1 MNAKLSYANV
11 MSTLAVFLALGG
23 GGFAIA
29 TAVKKNS
36 VGSKQ
41 VKNEALTNKDLKNG
55 VAVGTE
61 EVADESLGAAD
72 LGPGSVG
79 AGEIAPGAVGAGA
92 IAGGA
97 IGAGEIADG
106 AVGSAEVAD
115 GSLQAGDL
123 AAPEPLRVVGS
134 EGQPTFGN
142 GGDGDCGWVD
152 NNGGAGL
159 GGMPVTFFKDRDGV
173 VHLSGQ
179 AAAANGPGG
188 DGACDTSG
196 GNDELLNDFR
206 IFTLPPGYRPPRPVQ
221 IVTSSVA
228 AFRTLV
234 IGAETDMAVGG
245 FTWPAGAVIE
255 TNAMTGPVMLEGLS
269 FRAAAESG
277 L

>member
-1 MNAKLSYANV
+1 MRGKLSYANV

-55 VAVGTE
+55 VAVGTD
-61 EVADESLGAAD
+61 EVTDESLGAAD

-79 AGEIAPGAVGAGA
+79 SGEIAGGAVGAGA
-92 IAGGA
+92 IAPGA
-97 IGAGEIADG
+97 I
-106 AVGSAEVAD
+106 GSAEVVD
-115 GSLQAGDL
+115 GSLQPSDL
-123 AAPEPLRVVGS
+123 AAPEPLQVVGS
-134 EGQPTFGN
+134 AGQPAFGN
-142 GGDGDCGWVD
+142 GGDGDCSWLD
-152 NNGGAGL
+152 NNGNI
-159 GGMPVTFFKDRDGV
+159 GGMPVAFFKDRDGV
-173 VHLSGQ
+173 VHLSGV
-179 AAAANGPGG
+179 AAAVNGSGG
-188 DGACDTSG
+188 DAACDNSG

-206 IFTLPPGYRPPRPVQ
+206 IFTLPPGYRPPRPIQ
-221 IVTSSVA
+221 IVTNSLG
-228 AFRTLV
+228 AFRLMA

-245 FTWPAGAVIE
+245 LTIPAGAVIE
-255 TNAMTGPVMLEGLS
+255 VAGMTGPVVLENLS

>member
-1 MNAKLSYANV
+1 VSGKLSYANV

-55 VAVGTE
+55 VAVGTD
-61 EVADESLGAAD
+61 EVIEESLGAAD
-72 LGPGSVG
+72 LGLGSVG
-79 AGEIAPGAVGAGA
+79 SDEL
-92 IAGGA
+92 
-97 IGAGEIADG
+97 ADG
-106 AVGSAEVAD
+106 AVGSGEIADAAVGSGEVAD
-115 GSLQAGDL
+115 GSLQPGDL
-123 AAPEPLRVVGS
+123 AAPEPLRVVGTAG
-134 EGQPTFGN
+134 EPTFGN

-152 NNGGAGL
+152 NNGFL

-173 VHLSGQ
+173 VHLSGI
-179 AAAANGPGG
+179 AAAANGSGG
-188 DGACDTSG
+188 DGACDNSG
-196 GNDELLNDFR
+196 GVDELLNDFR
-206 IFTLPPGYRPPRPVQ
+206 IFTLPPGYRPPRPIQ
-221 IVTSSVA
+221 IVTSSFG

-234 IGAETDMAVGG
+234 IGGETDMAVGG
-245 FTWPAGAVIE
+245 QTFPAGAVIE
-255 TNAMTGPVMLEGLS
+255 TNGMTGPVALEGLS